1 MEMVDWLIG
10 EWGDV
15 RMGGWWGVNEDV
27 QWARTQKYE
36 QNFKSK

>member
-1 MEMVDWLIG
+1 
-10 EWGDV
+10 
-15 RMGGWWGVNEDV
+15 MGYKGREGRGGNEDV